1 MSMQAHMCQQRM
13 LEIEKMMG
21 ASQQRDQSMM
31 DAMHQMA
38 MQTLQQ
44 VLQGLMQ
51 VIGMIVSAVLSG

>member
-1 MSMQAHMCQQRM
+1 MCQQRM
-13 LEIEKMMG
+13 LEIEKMLG
-21 ASQQRDQSMM
+21 ASQQRDQQFGE
-31 DAMHQMA
+31 AMHQMA